1 MKQTIKPEDLK
12 EIKTATGTRKRNI
25 TVKRSNGKKSTLEIL
40 SKKTVYNIRIA
51 DSKGSEITE
60 VMCLSIQKGS
70 VESIDSLV
78 DFIKRTILTD

>member
-12 EIKTATGTRKRNI
+12 EIKTATGTRKRNV

-60 VMCLSIQKGS
+60 VMCLSIPKGS

>member
-12 EIKTATGTRKRNI
+12 EIKTATGTRKRNV
-25 TVKRSNGKKSTLEIL
+25 TVKSRNGKKSTLEIL

-60 VMCLSIQKGS
+60 VMCLSIPKGS
-70 VESIDSLV
+70 VESIDLLV

>member
-12 EIKTATGTRKRNI
+12 EIKTATGTRKRNV

>member
-12 EIKTATGTRKRNI
+12 EIKTATGTRKRNV
-25 TVKRSNGKKSTLEIL
+25 TVKRSNGKKSMLEIL

-78 DFIKRTILTD
+78 EFIKRTILSD

>member
-12 EIKTATGTRKRNI
+12 EIKTATGTRKRNV

-70 VESIDSLV
+70 VESIDSLI

>member
-12 EIKTATGTRKRNI
+12 EIKTATGTRKRNV
-25 TVKRSNGKKSTLEIL
+25 TVKRSNGKKSMLEIL

-51 DSKGSEITE
+51 DSKGSKITE

-78 DFIKRTILTD
+78 EFIKRTILSD

>member
-12 EIKTATGTRKRNI
+12 EIKTATGTRKRNV
-25 TVKRSNGKKSTLEIL
+25 TVKRSNGKKSMLEIL

-51 DSKGSEITE
+51 DSKGSKITE

-78 DFIKRTILTD
+78 EFIKRTILTD

>member
-12 EIKTATGTRKRNI
+12 EIKTATGTRKRNV

-60 VMCLSIQKGS
+60 VMCLSIPKGS
-70 VESIDSLV
+70 VESIDLLV